1 MNDAELLSALFV
13 GVVIAFYLMFMRPV
27 QKEQERHKKQMRD
40 LRPGDEVL
48 TTAHIVARIK
58 DIQVGTD
65 GQTRIQLE
73 IADGVV
79 VTALPNALLK
89 KIGPSREAAAS
100 AQEIGDSPKPPRE
113 ASA

>member
-27 QKEQERHKKQMRD
+27 QKEQERHRKQMRD

-48 TTAHIVARIK
+48 TTANIVARIK

-89 KIGPSREAAAS
+89 KLEPSRGVTSSQDVTDNSPSREVS
-100 AQEIGDSPKPPRE
+100 A
-113 ASA
+113 